1 MELTLAVSAIHPA
14 KALLCLVRILYCAP
28 MRAGLCGS
36 AQRLERRA
44 TQTAQC
50 FFEKLSDERV
60 IQRCMPH

>member
-14 KALLCLVRILYCAP
+14 KALLCVGRILYCAP
-28 MRAGLCGS
+28 MRAGLCGR

>member
-14 KALLCLVRILYCAP
+14 KALLCVGRVLYCAP
-28 MRAGLCGS
+28 MRTGLCGS

-50 FFEKLSDERV
+50 FFEELSDERV
-60 IQRCMPH
+60 I